1 MELLQI
7 PLQLEFMLKMC
18 LLQLLEL
25 VLLQVVETNA
35 TAMLGLV
42 KMLLGNDDDDA
53 TAVVMQLL
61 LLLDILLLLPQL
73 VLDDAIDHDLAKLA
87 DAYVVLQE
95 VLATDV
101 LIAIGDDQAVT
112 VELE

>member
-53 TAVVMQLL
+53 TAVVMQQHSGQMGHNNSLHFHWKISINHPGPDSDALVSLL
-61 LLLDILLLLPQL
+61 FP
-73 VLDDAIDHDLAKLA
+73 
-87 DAYVVLQE
+87 
-95 VLATDV
+95 T
-101 LIAIGDDQAVT
+101 
-112 VELE
+112 